1 MIHLC
6 CCFIAVEASFLF
18 KFRSSL
24 FKGLRVSEGRALGVL
39 FPSESFLC
47 LSLNSSRTVAACEFF
62 YLSKCC
68 VIVVSLYCV
77 LEGGSGYSK
86 FNGCLRIFA

>member
-47 LSLNSSRTVAACEFF
+47 LSLNSSGTVAACEFF
-62 YLSKCC
+62 NLGNRC
-68 VIVVSLYCV
+68 VIVVSLYCM
-77 LEGGSGYSK
+77 LECGSGYCE
-86 FNGCLRIFA
+86 FNSRLRVFA